1 MSMMEDDIS
10 KDEYDGVGRDL
21 WRHGEFLGV
30 NKYTAGPWCL
40 GVVESK
46 EKNVVVDNRSY
57 KIALAAIYH
66 GIPEDILLSL
76 AEKETV
82 KEAWEAVRVT
92 CQDVDRVKKA
102 RIQTLRSGFEAMI
115 MKDTDSLDDF
125 YLEMSGLVVNI
136 CALGEEI
143 AESYMVKKLLR
154 AVPSNFL
161 QISSTMEQFGDL
173 EKMKVEETIGS
184 LKTNKERLRGKPEN
198 NDG

>member
-1 MSMMEDDIS
+1 MGNENES
-10 KDEYDGVGRDL
+10 L
-21 WRHGEFLGV
+21 L
-30 NKYTAGPWCL
+30 AGPWCL

-76 AEKETV
+76 AEKETA

-184 LKTNKERLRGKPEN
+184 LKTNEERLRGKTEN